1 MELKELEN
9 NLTTEVVNAIHEVG
23 GNSAFKV
30 VKDVVKYN
38 DLSAEQLVF
47 LGQYCQKISHLKRKE
62 KAKSEGK
69 VLTKRLDSEMIVAG
83 LIHILT
89 HRTTPDET
97 MEFIRQQYNQP
108 EDWVGKVKNR
118 PIPKQERSKAV
129 KQLKEKDIELLTYMV
144 ADKRTTYK
152 EISEPE
158 TWNKQLGE
166 LRRTIT
172 LSDRVDALERE
183 NKELLAFRDQQLKL
197 NEEQARFN
205 LAVIQE
211 FDTQKKLILSTLNL
225 KAEHLGVSEEEVLFL
240 SDSLAGISS
249 EKDRWQYLLDK
260 GYTKAFISKLTD
272 IPYATLKRKMKKL
285 GVS

>member
-9 NLTTEVVNAIHEVG
+9 NLTAEVVNAIHEVG

-30 VKDVVKYN
+30 VKDVVKYA

-47 LGQYCQKISHLKRKE
+47 LGQYCQKVSHLKRKE

-89 HRTTPDET
+89 HKTTPEET
-97 MEFIRQQYNQP
+97 MEFIRQKYDQP

-118 PIPKQERSKAV
+118 PIPKEERTDAV
-129 KQLKEKDIELLTYMV
+129 KKLKTEDLPLLKHMIS
-144 ADKRTTYK
+144 DNRTTFK

-172 LSDRVDALERE
+172 LSDRVDVLEKE
-183 NKELLAFRDQQLKL
+183 NKELLLFKEQQLRL

-205 LAVIQE
+205 LSVIHE
-211 FDTQKKLILSTLNL
+211 FESQKRLILSALNL
-225 KAEHLGVSEEEVLFL
+225 NPTEL
-240 SDSLAGISS
+240 GISETEALLLGEAIS
-249 EKDRWQYLLDK
+249 VIPTEKERWKYILDQGHPK
-260 GYTKAFISKLTD
+260 ILISKLTG
-272 IPYATLKRKMKKL
+272 IPYSTLKRKLKKM
-285 GVS
+285 GIS